1 MSTDQVQNS
10 QQADREGTVT
20 SGFVDLVGAKI
31 VEEGPDRVVL
41 TLDVDERH
49 LQPAGVLHG
58 GVHCTLVETAASI
71 GGHHWLNGEGGVV
84 GVNNNTNFLRAFRG
98 GRLVTTATPIHRG
111 RTQQLWLVEIA
122 DSSGQAIGRGEV
134 RLHNLRQQD

>member
-1 MSTDQVQNS
+1 MSANSIDNASIETD
-10 QQADREGTVT
+10 GTR
-20 SGFVDLVGAKI
+20 GFVDHIGAKI
-31 VEEGPDRVVL
+31 AEASADRVVL
-41 TLDVDERH
+41 TLDVDDRH

-71 GGHHWLNGEGGVV
+71 GGHLWLDGQGGVV

-98 GRLVTTATPIHRG
+98 GRLTTTATPIHRG

-122 DSSGQAIGRGEV
+122 DENGKAIGRGEV
-134 RLHNLRQQD
+134 RLHNLRPEA